1 MISDRDF
8 LTHMGS
14 IWNSR
19 KIRTGVFASST
30 EKKFLL
36 VEGKLDAVLVSSMGE
51 EIPFTPIA
59 VSYLAYSKQKEDYVV
74 TNNPKHEG
82 RGKNFVIDRIRQKHP
97 NEFGLV
103 DMDYD
108 YQQKKLTGI
117 KERAVDTSEAMTL
130 IGKVVAKKLTK
141 FIEDFIQRLFENTLI
156 TKGEASELTE
166 QIIFARQQVK
176 VLSMQRFLRHTKS
189 TFNKDWICK
198 ISKKHIFT
206 LHDELKS
213 ICPNNVNYIN
223 DHDLE
228 DVMISFFQPTVNQ
241 HVVKRELDSFILKL
255 AKESKQKIVIGV
267 EGIKWV

>member
-1 MISDRDF
+1 MITERDF

-59 VSYLAYSKQKEDYVV
+59 VSYLAHSEQKDDYIV
-74 TNNPKHEG
+74 TETTHEG

-166 QIIFARQQVK
+166 QIIFSRQQVK

-255 AKESKQKIVIGV
+255 AKESKHKIVIGV